1 MRGREKGRLVV
12 CVERRLG
19 SNVVFGY
26 LVFESESFITFAL
39 DTYILIIELLKRTRV
54 PHFHLSSPFN
64 FGMLM
69 YICVLVREA
78 APYKILKNN

>member
-1 MRGREKGRLVV
+1 MRGREKGLLVV

-39 DTYILIIELLKRTRV
+39 DT
-54 PHFHLSSPFN
+54 
-64 FGMLM
+64 
-69 YICVLVREA
+69 C
-78 APYKILKNN
+78 